1 MAGNFAQESVRR
13 GRRDYE
19 GGCEGGRESDSDD
32 CRATRAAHAIACGRA
47 TDRAAAAS
55 RSPNFLVTLRAS
67 FTPDRREGTERAGER
82 FSRRRMFGYRL
93 RNVWK
98 FLENSFQKCMECRA
112 KDVNDERAAN
122 RRDWRVRV
130 RACAS
135 LGSCYGGELR
145 RPPPSINRSG
155 EL

>member
-1 MAGNFAQESVRR
+1 MTTAEQLALHMRS
-13 GRRDYE
+13 
-19 GGCEGGRESDSDD
+19 
-32 CRATRAAHAIACGRA
+32 RAAERP

-67 FTPDRREGTERAGER
+67 FTPDCREGTERAEER

-122 RRDWRVRV
+122 RRDWRL
-130 RACAS
+130 RARMCFVGWEAATAAANYVA
-135 LGSCYGGELR
+135 LLHR
-145 RPPPSINRSG
+145 SIDRGNCKSK
-155 EL
+155 

>member
-1 MAGNFAQESVRR
+1 MEYAMRMR
-13 GRRDYE
+13 GRE
-19 GGCEGGRESDSDD
+19 GRVP
-32 CRATRAAHAIACGRA
+32 TQRA
-47 TDRAAAAS
+47 TDRARAAAS

-67 FTPDRREGTERAGER
+67 FTPDCREGTERAEER

-122 RRDWRVRV
+122 RRDWRVA
-130 RACAS
+130 RALVLRW
-135 LGSCYGGELR
+135 LGSCYGGGELR